1 MKTNQNIYMLLLML
15 CLGYAASAQQSTST
29 LLPGYW
35 TFGLNAGLAYQ
46 SSDVKAKI
54 EGFGFGA
61 TLGKNIYYQPD
72 APLAFDLR
80 GRFLYTRQYG
90 LNSLRSY
97 NIQNNLAL
105 NGAGL
110 LDYTAYPAGLE
121 EPRGFV
127 FQNHETTTTELGLE
141 GLITLNQLRERTGVH
156 LGLFGGL
163 GLDWFK
169 AKTDQAGFDGNEY
182 FEAYA
187 NINETRSTSSIR
199 NELERILDGN
209 YETVADGNKD
219 NGSVRF
225 MPSLGVELGLQ
236 LSPYFL
242 VYGGHRVTFSG
253 TDALDGERFADPN
266 NDLYHY
272 TNLGLRWTIN
282 AAKDK
287 PLARLPE
294 IDLVSPLGSPY
305 TMNTSNGL
313 VIANIRHI
321 NSAADV
327 DCIVN
332 GRSVPFDYK
341 NGRFSVTTNL
351 KPGSNELLIIAR
363 NEHGQD
369 REKLILVYK
378 EAIIETP
385 RIEAPRVRFTSPA
398 NSGFRTDASDYG
410 IRATVDHV
418 QDRRDVIFRVNGIE
432 RDFIFENG
440 ILRSNIPLR
449 EGDNRVQISA
459 RNTAGS
465 DEAEVDI
472 IREVRLPLPVVDITE
487 PTGSRVESRYRDARV
502 TAQIRNV
509 ESKDQIYLVI
519 NGKNSNNF
527 EYDENKGYIFANIRL
542 DNGSNTIVLTARSRA
557 GEARDEVIIV
567 YQESLPEP
575 KYPPAVRITEPVR
588 TSTIT
593 TQATARIEA
602 IISNVSDSRDISFVV
617 NGSRRSDF
625 SFDSRNGRL
634 TANISLFLGNNEII
648 IRAINRDGEAQESTS
663 IRREEIVVSRPPV
676 VRIYAPVNNSETE
689 VAYTDLRANID
700 HVDSKNQI
708 YLVVNGRNIYD
719 FDFNRG
725 QLNARVALLEGNN
738 TIQVRAN
745 NRDGNDEASVSIRYR
760 KVQLPYVQISSPGNN
775 SETGAAAAQIRARVE
790 NVENKSQV
798 RLLVNGRNTSFNLDR
813 NLRNITATITLSE
826 GNNTIRVEAQNSAGN
841 ASDQITV
848 RYRRAAPPTVR
859 ISSPAHNTTTESAN
873 ANLQAKV
880 TNVSNRNDVI
890 LRVNGNLVS
899 NFNLTGSDLSANI
912 VLREGSNT
920 ITVRV
925 SNADGSDEASVNV
938 IYQAFQKPVITITDP
953 VRSPFEIGQNNYIV
967 RAILKNVES
976 KNDIS
981 IQLNRATYS
990 FFNFDSKSGEVVIRA
1005 INLKEGDNS
1014 LLIKANNKSGSDE
1027 ASLTLR
1033 FQTPKPPT
1041 VAITE
1046 PANGSTTQVNK
1057 TTVRAIIANIN
1068 SMRNISF
1075 KVNGKAI
1082 SEFDLKGEEFSGE
1095 AELQAGENV
1104 ITISAKNE
1112 FGLAEASTK
1121 VIFQL
1126 KAVQLLRPNVRFVQ
1140 PSKSGIVLKE
1150 RSYNIKA
1157 SVINVAARGEIQMWI
1172 NDEETT
1178 DFEYNMR
1185 TKQLN
1190 SVVTLQPGRSTV
1202 RIKAQNKGGSHE
1214 AETII
1219 MYEAADLPVITIV
1232 SISQPTVNPFR
1243 PQVGSSTIIARI
1255 ENVSGKESVKILVN
1269 DVEIDDFS
1277 YNAASKEI
1285 KATVQLKKGKN
1296 TLILQASNDGGTTEE
1311 KRTVD
1316 F

>member
-1 MKTNQNIYMLLLML
+1 MKTNRNIYMLLLIL
-15 CLGYAASAQQSTST
+15 CLGYIASAQQSTST

-110 LDYTAYPAGLE
+110 LDYTTYPSSLE

-127 FQNHETTTTELGLE
+127 FQNHETTTAELGLE

-169 AKTDQAGFDGNEY
+169 AKTDQAGFDGKEY

-219 NGSVRF
+219 NGSLKF

-236 LSPYFL
+236 LSPHFL

-287 PLARLPE
+287 PLARVPE
-294 IDLVSPLGSPY
+294 IDLVSPLGSPH
-305 TMNTSNGL
+305 TTNTVNGL
-313 VIANIRHI
+313 VIANIRYV

-341 NGRFSVTTNL
+341 NGRFSVTTSL
-351 KPGSNELLIIAR
+351 KPGNNEMLLIAR

-369 REKLILVYK
+369 RENLILVYK

-398 NSGFRTDASDYG
+398 NSGYRTEANDYG
-410 IRATVDHV
+410 IRASVDNV
-418 QDRRDVIFRVNGIE
+418 RDRRDVSFTVNGVE

-449 EGDNRVQISA
+449 EGDNRVQIRA

-465 DEAEVDI
+465 DEAEVYI
-472 IREVRLPLPVVDITE
+472 IREVRISLPIVDITE
-487 PTGSRVESRYRDARV
+487 PTGNRVESRYRDARV
-502 TAQIRNV
+502 TAQVRNV

-519 NGKNSNNF
+519 NGRNSNNF
-527 EYDENKGYIFANIRL
+527 EYDANKGYIIAPLYL
-542 DNGSNTIVLTARSRA
+542 DNGANSVVIAARNSA

-567 YQESLPEP
+567 YQEPLPEP
-575 KYPPAVRITEPVR
+575 KNPPAVRITEPAR
-588 TSTIT
+588 TSTTT
-593 TQATARIEA
+593 TQATTRIEA

-625 SFDSRNGRL
+625 NFDSRNGRL
-634 TANISLFLGNNEII
+634 VANISLLLGNNDII
-648 IRAINRDGEAQESTS
+648 IRAVNRDGEAQESVS
-663 IRREEIVVSRPPV
+663 IRRAEVAIPRPPV
-676 VRIYAPVNNSETE
+676 VRIYAPSNNSETE
-689 VAYTDLRANID
+689 SAYADLRANID
-700 HVDSKNQI
+700 NVDSKNQI

-738 TIQVRAN
+738 TIQVRAS
-745 NRDGNDEASVSIRYR
+745 NRDGNDEASVGIRYR

-775 SETGAAAAQIRARVE
+775 SETGTAATQIRARVE
-790 NVENKSQV
+790 NVESKSQI
-798 RLLVNGRNTSFNLDR
+798 RLLINGRNTNFNLDR
-813 NLRNITATITLSE
+813 NLQDITANVMLSE
-826 GNNTIRVEAQNSAGN
+826 GNNTIRVEAQNNAGN
-841 ASDQITV
+841 ASDQVTV

-859 ISSPAHNTTTESAN
+859 ISSPANNSTTESAN
-873 ANLQAKV
+873 TNLRAIV
-880 TNVSNRNDVI
+880 TNISSRNDVT

-899 NFNLTGSDLSANI
+899 NFNLAGSDLSANI
-912 VLREGSNT
+912 VLREGSNA

-925 SNADGSDEASVNV
+925 SNVDGSDEASVNV
-938 IYQAFQKPVITITDP
+938 TYQAFQKPVVTITDP
-953 VRSPFEIGQNNYIV
+953 VRSPFEIAQNNYVV
-967 RAILKNVES
+967 RAIVKNVES

-981 IQLNRATYS
+981 IQLNRESYS
-990 FFNFDSKSGEVVIRA
+990 FFNFDGKSGEVVIRA
-1005 INLKEGDNS
+1005 INLKEGDNPLTIRAS
-1014 LLIKANNKSGSDE
+1014 NRGGSAE
-1027 ASLTLR
+1027 TGVTLR
-1033 FQTPKPPT
+1033 YQTPKPPT
-1041 VAITE
+1041 VTITE
-1046 PANGSTTQVNK
+1046 PTEGSTTQLNK
-1057 TTVRAIIANIN
+1057 ATVRAIITNMN
-1068 SMRNISF
+1068 GKRNISF

-1082 SEFDLKGEEFSGE
+1082 GEFDLKGEEFSGV
-1095 AELQAGENV
+1095 AELQAGENT
-1104 ITISAKNE
+1104 ISISAKNE
-1112 FGLAEASTK
+1112 DGLAEASTK

-1126 KAVQLLRPNVRFVQ
+1126 KAAQLLKPNVRFVQ
-1140 PSKSGIVLKE
+1140 PSKPGIVSKE

-1157 SVINVAARGEIQMWI
+1157 SITNVANRGEVKMWI
-1172 NDEETT
+1172 NDEETA

-1185 TKQLN
+1185 SKQLN
-1190 SVVTLQPGRSTV
+1190 SVVTLQPGENTV
-1202 RIKAQNKGGSHE
+1202 RITAQNKGGSHE
-1214 AETII
+1214 AETIVV
-1219 MYEAADLPVITIV
+1219 YEAADLPVITIV

-1277 YNAASKEI
+1277 YNSASKEL
-1285 KATVQLKKGKN
+1285 KATVQLKKGTN
-1296 TLILQASNDGGTTEE
+1296 TIVLQASNESGKSEE